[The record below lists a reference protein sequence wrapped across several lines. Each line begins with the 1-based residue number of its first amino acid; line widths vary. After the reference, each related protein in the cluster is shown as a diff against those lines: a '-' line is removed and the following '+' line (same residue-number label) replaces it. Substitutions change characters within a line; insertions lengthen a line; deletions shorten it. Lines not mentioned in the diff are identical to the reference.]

1 MGESL
6 LFSHKSLLMEVPPP
20 PWLIDSVYV
29 FHWGFD
35 RVQVSDLLYSLSQVT
50 AVVLLV
56 GKGEVVSYGSVREL
70 GADVE
75 PGLPNPLWG
84 GCHYRWG
91 SRRDGVSFSEV
102 HLVLLPGLHPARDW

>member
-20 PWLIDSVYV
+20 PCLLTV

-35 RVQVSDLLYSLSQVT
+35 QVQVTDLLYSLSQVT

-70 GADVE
+70 GADME
-75 PGLPNPLWG
+75 PGLPDPLWG

-102 HLVLLPGLHPARDW
+102 HLVLFQGLHPAQDW